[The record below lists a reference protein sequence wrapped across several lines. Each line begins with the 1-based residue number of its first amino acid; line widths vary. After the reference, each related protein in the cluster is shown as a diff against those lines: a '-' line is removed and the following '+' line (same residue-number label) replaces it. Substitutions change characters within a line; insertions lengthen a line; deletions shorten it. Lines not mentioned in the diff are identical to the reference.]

1 MDLIA
6 LILSIYLFVK
16 LSELQTKV
24 SNLEKR
30 EQVTKESVTGQL
42 SEVSPIIPP
51 DKLYQDQSFVS
62 DSDYNQLKTK
72 ISPPDNQASENSF
85 SLISWIKQ
93 DFMVKLGGFLL
104 LIALGWFVSYA
115 FANNWIGPAG
125 RVTLGILFGVLMLLL
140 GIWRM
145 QESRHQGGIFTVVGS
160 TTILFTVFAA
170 REMYDFFTP
179 VSALFVMFMTVA
191 FVAFVSVRYNSE
203 RLAMA
208 GLLLSGF
215 APTLTNAPLWD
226 PIVVFSYLLMV
237 VAGTLWVVWF
247 TGWTKLTFVSLV
259 ITYLYS
265 LSFLYTDNQDAV
277 LTYSFLFV
285 LVFFV
290 ANVVSLMRRRDDDK
304 HLGIHALTALGT
316 AMFLFTWIESAAVE
330 EWKSLLYTAWA
341 LVFAFGTYAAF
352 KFTANYRAF
361 YLYGATA
368 VALIG
373 MATAAELEG
382 PVLVIAYIVEI
393 TVLIM
398 ATTKITYQAKL
409 LAYQSLLYI
418 IPGILSLESIASW
431 SRANDY
437 RIFGSNE
444 YGIFHSDFVVV
455 TLMIIALGVVAMIIH
470 TRRNDQDSGLVRFVS
485 GLLYFG
491 FGFYTI
497 TWIWLTTHSL
507 FEEGIA
513 TLLSVVV
520 YTVVGIKFFNYGRGH
535 NITAFK
541 IVGASLVG
549 ISLLFLFT
557 TVMAL
562 SIEFRIIIF
571 LIIGVLLTSTA
582 FMAKN
587 KNKSDVE

>member
-1 MDLIA
+1 
-6 LILSIYLFVK
+6 
-16 LSELQTKV
+16 
-24 SNLEKR
+24 
-30 EQVTKESVTGQL
+30 
-42 SEVSPIIPP
+42 
-51 DKLYQDQSFVS
+51 
-62 DSDYNQLKTK
+62 
-72 ISPPDNQASENSF
+72 
-85 SLISWIKQ
+85 
-93 DFMVKLGGFLL
+93 MVKLGGFLL

-237 VAGTLWVVWF
+237 AAGTLWVVWF

-409 LAYQSLLYI
+409 PAYQSLLYI

-437 RIFGSNE
+437 RIFGSNDH
-444 YGIFHSDFVVV
+444 GIFHSDFVVV
-455 TLMIIALGVVAMIIH
+455 TLMMVALGVVAMIIH
-470 TRRNDQDSGLVRFVS
+470 TRRG
-485 GLLYFG
+485 
-491 FGFYTI
+491 
-497 TWIWLTTHSL
+497 
-507 FEEGIA
+507 
-513 TLLSVVV
+513 
-520 YTVVGIKFFNYGRGH
+520 
-535 NITAFK
+535 
-541 IVGASLVG
+541 
-549 ISLLFLFT
+549 
-557 TVMAL
+557 
-562 SIEFRIIIF
+562 
-571 LIIGVLLTSTA
+571 
-582 FMAKN
+582 
-587 KNKSDVE
+587 